1 MALVGC
7 RFLESWKKV
16 GHRVHCGCRVSARGG
31 LPEVKLIWAFLG
43 LRSVRS
49 VCVLFVGLGVEF
61 NESAVVCLSQPL
73 RTNVLLVLGNG
84 FTNYL

>member
-1 MALVGC
+1 MNEDIQNVSLWKQHPALTI
-7 RFLESWKKV
+7 
-16 GHRVHCGCRVSARGG
+16 A
-31 LPEVKLIWAFLG
+31 LIWAFLG

-73 RTNVLLVLGNG
+73 WTNVLLVLGNG